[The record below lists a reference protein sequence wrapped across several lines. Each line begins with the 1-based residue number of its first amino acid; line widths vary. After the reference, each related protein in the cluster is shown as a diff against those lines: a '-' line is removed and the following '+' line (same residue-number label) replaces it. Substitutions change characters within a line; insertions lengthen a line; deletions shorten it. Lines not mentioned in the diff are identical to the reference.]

1 MVDEPSRPLDR
12 AKTVHDNQNY
22 TIANSN
28 DNEEHHREDRSA
40 SAAAVHQDR
49 NAETNNY
56 TITTVPNSPAE
67 PPRQRKT
74 MPPRQ
79 AR

>member
-1 MVDEPSRPLDR
+1 MVDEPPKPLDR

-40 SAAAVHQDR
+40 SAAADHQDR
-49 NAETNNY
+49 NEKTSNY
-56 TITTVPNSPAE
+56 TNTTVPNPPA
-67 PPRQRKT
+67 
-74 MPPRQ
+74 
-79 AR
+79 